1 MAYRV
6 PQHRQTAQPTTP
18 QQQIRD
24 RPSLP
29 TTSALGQSATADSEE
44 WVVFSPTTDA
54 QTVRTPTSGRAS
66 RISDLASLQYDDDDD
81 ELEAEEEDVL
91 GDDEEE
97 DEDEDYDED
106 IDLHGFRDLYHQGP
120 VMLPQHDGLGTFPSA
135 ASLQG
140 VPVEKVEQE
149 APVLASRN
157 SFTNARIQAWRM
169 EQSRILLDEIERAT
183 KGRLGLRETE
193 AQRREEEL
201 ATMSDVGL
209 QEMNERALADRTADH
224 ETFWERLRRRL
235 VQDIMGLDDM
245 VLQII
250 FGEALPA
257 DFETSSGASTPTG
270 RTEGGLKR
278 MDASWEER
286 LFERLA
292 RELGVLAQYYT
303 PDVAKAAFSTYV
315 TGKSQ
320 TSSTTATIPAA
331 AATTSPTGRARST
344 GARTPTYSLYPSLQS
359 STSYTTLD
367 PLSSTRQFRPTI
379 DGEDDQD
386 SHAANWGI
394 EDGPLSSSLLTASS
408 EARVDAEIVR
418 EYWEKELNVRMLF
431 SYLKSKL
438 AAAPPQSP
446 AASTSTTAAPTA
458 AAAPPSRHHRSSS
471 SPTNTASSSSAAAGR
486 TANAYRYS
494 TLNQPL
500 HQQHPLISHAQ
511 KANVKSRRIS
521 PIASLTSVLGVGMGG
536 FRSGSSCASQSTTTR
551 KSAGQKQ
558 KEAEAKSNSSKHFW
572 DVGSTVGSSRSSCVG
587 GPVWADV

>member
-6 PQHRQTAQPTTP
+6 PQHRLTSTP
-18 QQQIRD
+18 QTQQPKD
-24 RPSLP
+24 RPSLSG
-29 TTSALGQSATADSEE
+29 SAFGQSATAGSEE
-44 WVVFSPTTDA
+44 WVVFSPTSDA
-54 QTVRTPTSGRAS
+54 QTVKTPTSGRVS
-66 RISDLASLQYDDDDD
+66 RISDLGSLQYDSYDD
-81 ELEAEEEDVL
+81 ELEDEEESQADGMGDEEEEEEED
-91 GDDEEE
+91 D
-97 DEDEDYDED
+97 DEDYDED
-106 IDLHGFRDLYHQGP
+106 IDLHGFQNPYHQGP
-120 VMLPQHDGLGTFPSA
+120 VMLPQHDGLGTFPSVVSRQG
-135 ASLQG
+135 SL
-140 VPVEKVEQE
+140 EKYEPE
-149 APVLASRN
+149 PAILPSRN

-183 KGRLGLRETE
+183 KGRLGLRQTE
-193 AQRREEEL
+193 AERLEEDM

-209 QEMNERALADRTADH
+209 EEVNEKALADDAVDNA
-224 ETFWERLRRRL
+224 TFWERIRRKL

-257 DFETSSGASTPTG
+257 EFEKSISGASTPTA
-270 RTEGGLKR
+270 TEGTGLKR
-278 MDASWEER
+278 MDAMWEER

-315 TGKSQ
+315 TGGAQ
-320 TSSTTATIPAA
+320 D
-331 AATTSPTGRARST
+331 ST
-344 GARTPTYSLYPSLQS
+344 GVPSIAAKPRSIGPGTPLYTLYPSLRS
-359 STSYTTLD
+359 STSFSTLD

-379 DGEDDQD
+379 DGEDDTD

-394 EDGPLSSSLLTASS
+394 EDRPLTSSLHSASS

-438 AAAPPQSP
+438 A
-446 AASTSTTAAPTA
+446 TAPTA
-458 AAAPPSRHHRSSS
+458 IQASPATAPTTRRPS
-471 SPTNTASSSSAAAGR
+471 ASSTATAR
-486 TANAYRYS
+486 TTVNN
-494 TLNQPL
+494 TT
-500 HQQHPLISHAQ
+500 
-511 KANVKSRRIS
+511 KAKRIS

-536 FRSGSSCASQSTTTR
+536 FRSGSSCASQSTTK
-551 KSAGQKQ
+551 KSGPKVASKG
-558 KEAEAKSNSSKHFW
+558 SVSSKHFW

>member
-6 PQHRQTAQPTTP
+6 PQHRLTSTP
-18 QQQIRD
+18 QTQQPKD
-24 RPSLP
+24 RPSLSG
-29 TTSALGQSATADSEE
+29 SAFGQSATAGSEE
-44 WVVFSPTTDA
+44 WVVFSPTSDA
-54 QTVRTPTSGRAS
+54 QTVKTPTSGRVS
-66 RISDLASLQYDDDDD
+66 RISDLGSLQYDSYDD
-81 ELEAEEEDVL
+81 ELEDEEESQADGM
-91 GDDEEE
+91 GDEEEE
-97 DEDEDYDED
+97 DEEEEDDDEDYDED
-106 IDLHGFRDLYHQGP
+106 IDLHGFQNPYHQGP

-135 ASLQG
+135 VSRQGSL
-140 VPVEKVEQE
+140 EKYEPE
-149 APVLASRN
+149 PAILPSRN

-183 KGRLGLRETE
+183 KGRLGLRQTE
-193 AQRREEEL
+193 AERLEEDM

-209 QEMNERALADRTADH
+209 EEANERALADDAVDNA
-224 ETFWERLRRRL
+224 TFWERIRRKL

-257 DFETSSGASTPTG
+257 EFEKSISGASTPTA
-270 RTEGGLKR
+270 TEGTGLKR
-278 MDASWEER
+278 MDAMWEER

-315 TGKSQ
+315 TGGAQ
-320 TSSTTATIPAA
+320 D
-331 AATTSPTGRARST
+331 ST
-344 GARTPTYSLYPSLQS
+344 GVPSIAAKPRSIGPGTPLYALYPSLRS
-359 STSYTTLD
+359 STSFSTLD

-379 DGEDDQD
+379 DGEDDTD

-394 EDGPLSSSLLTASS
+394 EDRPLTSSLHSASS

-438 AAAPPQSP
+438 A
-446 AASTSTTAAPTA
+446 TAPTA
-458 AAAPPSRHHRSSS
+458 IQASPATAPTTRRPS
-471 SPTNTASSSSAAAGR
+471 ASSTATAR
-486 TANAYRYS
+486 TVPAINYRYS
-494 TLNQPL
+494 SASLNQPL

-511 KANVKSRRIS
+511 TVNNTTKAKRIS

-536 FRSGSSCASQSTTTR
+536 FRSGSSCASQSTTK
-551 KSAGQKQ
+551 KSGPKVASKGTV
-558 KEAEAKSNSSKHFW
+558 SSKHFW

>member
-18 QQQIRD
+18 QHVRE
-24 RPSLP
+24 RSSLP
-29 TTSALGQSATADSEE
+29 STSALGQSATADSEE
-44 WVVFSPTTDA
+44 WVVFSPSSDA
-54 QTVRTPTSGRAS
+54 QTVKTPTSGRIS

-81 ELEAEEEDVL
+81 ELEVEEEDVL
-91 GDDEEE
+91 DDDEEDDEDE

-135 ASLQG
+135 VSRQG
-140 VPVEKVEQE
+140 FIDRAAEHD
-149 APVLASRN
+149 APMLASRD

-193 AQRREEEL
+193 AQRREEEM

-209 QEMNERALADRTADH
+209 EEMNEKALADRPVDQ

-270 RTEGGLKR
+270 RTEGGMKR

-315 TGKSQ
+315 TGKNQ
-320 TSSTTATIPAA
+320 TASTAA
-331 AATTSPTGRARST
+331 AATSSAAATPTEQAKST
-344 GARTPTYSLYPSLQS
+344 GARTPTYSLYPSLRS
-359 STSYTTLD
+359 SISYTSLD

-386 SHAANWGI
+386 THAANWGI

-438 AAAPPQSP
+438 ATP
-446 AASTSTTAAPTA
+446 ASQTPAPTTTSA
-458 AAAPPSRHHRSSS
+458 RHHRSSS
-471 SPTNTASSSSAAAGR
+471 SPATTVSASPSAAAAVGR
-486 TANAYRYS
+486 TSNANANSTPHRYS
-494 TLNQPL
+494 TINQPL

-511 KANVKSRRIS
+511 KTRRIS

-536 FRSGSSCASQSTTTR
+536 FRSGSSCASQSTTTK
-551 KSAGQKQ
+551 KSAGGKGK
-558 KEAEAKSNSSKHFW
+558 KEEGTASASSKHFW

>member
-6 PQHRQTAQPTTP
+6 PQHRLTSTP
-18 QQQIRD
+18 QTQQPKD
-24 RPSLP
+24 RPSLSG
-29 TTSALGQSATADSEE
+29 SAFGQSATAGSEE
-44 WVVFSPTTDA
+44 WVVFSPTSDA
-54 QTVRTPTSGRAS
+54 QTVKTPTSGRVS
-66 RISDLASLQYDDDDD
+66 RISDLGSLQYDSYDD
-81 ELEAEEEDVL
+81 ELEDEEESQADGM
-91 GDDEEE
+91 GDEEEE
-97 DEDEDYDED
+97 DEEEEDDDEDYDED
-106 IDLHGFRDLYHQGP
+106 IDLHGFQNPYHQGP

-135 ASLQG
+135 VSRQGSL
-140 VPVEKVEQE
+140 EKYEPE
-149 APVLASRN
+149 PAILPSRN

-183 KGRLGLRETE
+183 KGRLGLRQTE
-193 AQRREEEL
+193 AERLEEDM

-209 QEMNERALADRTADH
+209 EEANERALADDAVDNA
-224 ETFWERLRRRL
+224 TFWERIRRKL

-257 DFETSSGASTPTG
+257 EFEKSISGASTPTA
-270 RTEGGLKR
+270 TEGTGLKR
-278 MDASWEER
+278 MDAMWEER

-315 TGKSQ
+315 TGGAQ
-320 TSSTTATIPAA
+320 D
-331 AATTSPTGRARST
+331 ST
-344 GARTPTYSLYPSLQS
+344 GVPSIAAKPRSIGPGTPLYALYPSLRS
-359 STSYTTLD
+359 STSFSTLD

-379 DGEDDQD
+379 DGEDDTD

-394 EDGPLSSSLLTASS
+394 EDRPLTSSLHSASS

-438 AAAPPQSP
+438 A
-446 AASTSTTAAPTA
+446 TAPTA
-458 AAAPPSRHHRSSS
+458 IQASPATAPTTRRPS
-471 SPTNTASSSSAAAGR
+471 ASSTATAR
-486 TANAYRYS
+486 TVPAINYRYS
-494 TLNQPL
+494 SASLNQPL

-511 KANVKSRRIS
+511 TVNNTTKAKRIS
-521 PIASLTSVLGVGMGG
+521 PIASLTSVLGVV
-536 FRSGSSCASQSTTTR
+536 ASKGTV
-551 KSAGQKQ
+551 
-558 KEAEAKSNSSKHFW
+558 SSKHFW